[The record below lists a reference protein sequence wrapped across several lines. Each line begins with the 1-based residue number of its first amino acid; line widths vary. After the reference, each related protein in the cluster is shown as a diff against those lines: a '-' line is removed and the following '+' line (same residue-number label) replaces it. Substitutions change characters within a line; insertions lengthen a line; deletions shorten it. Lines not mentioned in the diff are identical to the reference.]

1 MWQNKGVLIPPILNT
16 SADHF
21 LTTVD
26 DHDIDIEIRTCLALA
41 KLYDDPTPGVNNFDV
56 PWDWRN
62 DYEKCN
68 ELSHKLS
75 NKTIKLLKEM
85 ETELMKALPSD
96 DMLKT
101 PLRLKDRQEW
111 ADCMLEILAMMD
123 YIISLDISTTIPH
136 KLKEIGAIAEMTS
149 ERIRQIEQ
157 HGLKRSVTYFLK
169 VSTRNFKEP
178 WSNM

>member
-1 MWQNKGVLIPPILNT
+1 MAEQGGLLIPPILNT

-68 ELSHKLS
+68 A
-75 NKTIKLLKEM
+75 T
-85 ETELMKALPSD
+85 KAQVKQQD
-96 DMLKT
+96 DKAT
-101 PLRLKDRQEW
+101 KGDGDRTNEG
-111 ADCMLEILAMMD
+111 
-123 YIISLDISTTIPH
+123 TT
-136 KLKEIGAIAEMTS
+136 
-149 ERIRQIEQ
+149 
-157 HGLKRSVTYFLK
+157 F
-169 VSTRNFKEP
+169 
-178 WSNM
+178 